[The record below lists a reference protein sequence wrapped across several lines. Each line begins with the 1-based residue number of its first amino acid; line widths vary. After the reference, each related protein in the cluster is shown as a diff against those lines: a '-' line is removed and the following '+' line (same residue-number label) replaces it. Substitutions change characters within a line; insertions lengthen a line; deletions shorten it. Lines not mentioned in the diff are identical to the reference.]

1 MTFAATPFPVS
12 IENGGTFTTY
22 THSPKRA
29 FTMNQAAT
37 QIMLALGLYDRM
49 VGTAFLDD
57 AILEEYAD
65 AYAAIP
71 VRTTGYPSR
80 DELIDAK
87 PDFVYAAF
95 ESAFLSGEVQVGV
108 LFRQMCDGGVHRECD
123 LAAIARRRTL
133 RPRKDELIAVSREA
147 REPAGGS
154 TLDAACHGHGVRP
167 GS

>member
-37 QIMLALGLYDRM
+37 QIMLALGLHDRM

-108 LFRQMCDGGVHRECD
+108 LFRQMRDGGVHGERGS
-123 LAAIARRRTL
+123 LLSTL
-133 RPRKDELIAVSREA
+133 TALCVHAKTSSSPCRAKTREA
-147 REPAGGS
+147 AGAAAF
-154 TLDAACHGHGVRP
+154 DAGCHGQSARP
-167 GS
+167 GP